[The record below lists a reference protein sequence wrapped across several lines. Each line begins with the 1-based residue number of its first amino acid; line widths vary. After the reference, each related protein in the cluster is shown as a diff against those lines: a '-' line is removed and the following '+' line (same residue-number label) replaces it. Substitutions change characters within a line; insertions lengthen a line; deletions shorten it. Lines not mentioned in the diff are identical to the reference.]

1 MNAVVSLLGIAT
13 AVIILYGMQS
23 AIQQR
28 DSPAAQSNAMH
39 DQPCPVRLG
48 ATADTIRRSG
58 WGNPNHVNEHLT
70 SNGTRQQWV
79 YAGRRDESCQI
90 TDPQRETY
98 LYFDNGFL
106 V

>member
-1 MNAVVSLLGIAT
+1 MFRYPSIT
-13 AVIILYGMQS
+13 
-23 AIQQR
+23 
-28 DSPAAQSNAMH
+28 D
-39 DQPCPVRLG
+39 VR